1 MTLGP
6 VQVLVVGIPG
16 DEGARTLMAELA
28 ALPADGPV
36 RCLDVFTCAVGS
48 DGQLT
53 VADDDPTPL
62 SLPLFAD
69 MVDDVVPAPAVEGT
83 WHLGEVVPP
92 GSRAVV
98 AVVEHQW
105 ALGLRDSMRAAGG
118 SIRYETWLD
127 NDDRATL
134 ETLLAAGAGG
144 R

>member
-1 MTLGP
+1 MLGP
-6 VQVLVVGIPG
+6 VQVLVVGVPE
-16 DEGARTLMAELA
+16 DDGARALMAELA

-36 RCLDVFTCAVGS
+36 RCVDVFECAVGP

-53 VADDDPTPL
+53 VADDDPAPL
-62 SLPLFAD
+62 SLPLFAEI
-69 MVDDVVPAPAVEGT
+69 VDDVVPVPAEEGT

-98 AVVEHQW
+98 AVIEHQW

-127 NDDRATL
+127 DDDRAVL
-134 ETLLAAGAGG
+134 ETLLESRAG
-144 R
+144 

>member
-1 MTLGP
+1 MLGP
-6 VQVLVVGIPG
+6 VQVLVVGVPE
-16 DEGARTLMAELA
+16 DDGARALMAELA

-36 RCLDVFTCAVGS
+36 RCVDVFECAVGP

-53 VADDDPTPL
+53 VADDDPAPL
-62 SLPLFAD
+62 SLPLFAE
-69 MVDDVVPAPAVEGT
+69 MVDDDVPVPAEEGT

-98 AVVEHQW
+98 AVIEHQW

-127 NDDRATL
+127 DDDRAVL
-134 ETLLAAGAGG
+134 ETLLESRAG
-144 R
+144 